1 MKDLFLALT
10 VEQARRELAAHLRLS
25 EPVEEVSLLEAAGR
39 RLAAPVHSR
48 EDIPGFAR
56 STVDGF
62 AVRAADTFGASEGLP
77 AYLDLDGEILMG
89 QEVVRPL
96 SPGAARRIPTG
107 GMLPPGADAVVMVEY
122 SEPLDERTIG
132 VVRPVAPGEN
142 VVQRGEDL
150 AAGQTVLEAGCRL
163 RPQELGLLAALG
175 VASVPVLVRPRVG
188 IVSTGDEVV
197 PPESIPAPGQ
207 VRDIN
212 SYALAGQVEQA
223 GGRAH
228 LYGIVRDSAAELQ
241 AVLERAL
248 AECDLVLLSGG
259 SSVGTRDVSA
269 AVLEK
274 LGRPGVLFHGLAIKP
289 GKPTIG
295 AVVEGKA
302 VFGLPGHPVS
312 AMVVFLLLVEPL
324 LRRGRYS
331 QTDSERQSEF
341 PLPAA
346 ITRNMRSAAGRE
358 DFVRVRLE
366 YRQDRWLAH
375 PVLGKSGLIST
386 MVQADALAWIAA
398 DREGVVVGE
407 VVPVRPLDPPGSG
420 W

>member
-1 MKDLFLALT
+1 
-10 VEQARRELAAHLRLS
+10 
-25 EPVEEVSLLEAAGR
+25 
-39 RLAAPVHSR
+39 
-48 EDIPGFAR
+48 
-56 STVDGF
+56 
-62 AVRAADTFGASEGLP
+62 
-77 AYLDLDGEILMG
+77 
-89 QEVVRPL
+89 
-96 SPGAARRIPTG
+96 
-107 GMLPPGADAVVMVEY
+107 
-122 SEPLDERTIG
+122 
-132 VVRPVAPGEN
+132 RPVAPGEN
-142 VVQRGEDL
+142 VVQRGEDM
-150 AAGQTVLEAGCRL
+150 AAGQVVLEPGRSL

-175 VASVPVLVRPRVG
+175 LGRVPVLARPRVG

-197 PPESIPAPGQ
+197 PPETMPAPGQ

-223 GGRAH
+223 GGQAQ
-228 LYGIVRDSAAELQ
+228 LYGIVRDSAAALQ
-241 AVLERAL
+241 EVLEKAL
-248 AECDLVLLSGG
+248 SECELVLLSGG

-269 AVLEK
+269 AVLER

-324 LRRGRYS
+324 LRRGRYP
-331 QTDSERQSEF
+331 QTETERQAEF
-341 PLPAA
+341 PLPAE

-358 DFVRVRLE
+358 DFIRVRLD
-366 YRQDRWLAH
+366 YQQGRWLAH

-398 DREGVVVGE
+398 AREGVVAGE
-407 VVPVRPLDPPGSG
+407 TVPVRPLGPGGLGS
-420 W
+420 

>member
-1 MKDLFLALT
+1 MTDLFQALT
-10 VEQARRELAAHLRLS
+10 VEQARRELTAHLRL
-25 EPVEEVSLLEAAGR
+25 PARTEEVPLPLAAGR
-39 RLAAPVHSR
+39 LLAAPVR
-48 EDIPGFAR
+48 VQDDIPGFAR

-89 QEVVRPL
+89 QEAVRPL
-96 SPGAARRIPTG
+96 KPGTAQRIPTG

-142 VVQRGEDL
+142 VVQRGEDM
-150 AAGQTVLEAGCRL
+150 AAGQVVLEPGRSL

-175 VASVPVLVRPRVG
+175 LGRVPVLARPRVG

-197 PPESIPAPGQ
+197 PPETMPAPGQ

-223 GGRAH
+223 GGQAQ
-228 LYGIVRDSAAELQ
+228 LYGIVCDSAAALQ
-241 AVLERAL
+241 EVLEKAL
-248 AECDLVLLSGG
+248 SECELVLLSGG

-269 AVLEK
+269 AVLER

-324 LRRGRYS
+324 LRRGRYP
-331 QTDSERQSEF
+331 QTETERQAEF
-341 PLPAA
+341 PLPAE

-358 DFVRVRLE
+358 DFIRVRLD
-366 YRQDRWLAH
+366 YQQGRWLAH

-386 MVQADALAWIAA
+386 MVQADALAWITAA
-398 DREGVVVGE
+398 REGVVAGE
-407 VVPVRPLDPPGSG
+407 TVPVRPLGPGGFGS
-420 W
+420 